1 MKARVPKC
9 NTVSLLQ
16 GATGRFVGTS
26 GWDGL
31 V

>member
-1 MKARVPKC
+1 MKAPKC
-9 NTVSLLQ
+9 HAVSLLQ
-16 GATGRFVGTS
+16 GATGRSVGTI